1 MLAERFHANVIIVF
15 RFTYYDV
22 RMKNRDRVA
31 TNMPDNLISITD
43 IFVDF
48 KDGVM
53 LTA

>member
-1 MLAERFHANVIIVF
+1 
-15 RFTYYDV
+15 
-22 RMKNRDRVA
+22 MKYIDRVFIY
-31 TNMPDNLISITD
+31 MPDNLISITD

>member
-1 MLAERFHANVIIVF
+1 MKYRNRVF
-15 RFTYYDV
+15 IY
-22 RMKNRDRVA
+22 
-31 TNMPDNLISITD
+31 MPDNLISITV